1 MAWLIL
7 QPKSLSF
14 RTTLKVF
21 LNCLLEFSVTE
32 KWWLRVLSQTAGM
45 CLVLLFCLALLGLS
59 CGVQVIHCIMWL
71 SRCGSGYGSWA
82 LEGVG
87 SAVAVCWLSCSS
99 ACRIFLDQGLNLCP
113 MNWQA
118 DSQPPDKQGSPQTA
132 GFVTKLRF
140 VCCSVANTESSVGQK
155 EK

>member
-45 CLVLLFCLALLGLS
+45 CLVLLFLFGSAGSQLRRAGYSLHYVALALWLWLWFVGSRGCGLS
-59 CGVQVIHCIMWL
+59 
-71 SRCGSGYGSWA
+71 
-82 LEGVG
+82 
-87 SAVAVCWLSCSS
+87 SCSVLAQLLLGMQDLPGPGTEPVPHELAGRLPTTGQTGKS
-99 ACRIFLDQGLNLCP
+99 PNCWFCYQIEVCLLLS
-113 MNWQA
+113 
-118 DSQPPDKQGSPQTA
+118 SQY
-132 GFVTKLRF
+132 
-140 VCCSVANTESSVGQK
+140 
-155 EK
+155 